1 MQVFILVY
9 QAASTTC
16 SKTSVEPFFLGMGD
30 GMGAKSWAIGKSHL
44 SEDGL
49 EITTQVE
56 TSFLKAQNN
65 TWNSQT

>member
-16 SKTSVEPFFLGMGD
+16 SETSVEPLFLGMGD

-56 TSFLKAQNN
+56 PSFQNN